1 MCWPMMQLRSL
12 LFVAYLYGTMALMGS
27 VFVVG
32 LVLPRR
38 FIMWGIK
45 TYAGALRWGMRVIAG
60 METEIRG
67 LEHLPDGPFLYV
79 GKHQCMFDIFVPFVV
94 TPDPAIVMKRELLW
108 YPFLGWYALKSDMIP
123 IDRAGTTKTLRR
135 MVSAAKDRAAI
146 GRQIVIFPEG
156 TRKTPG
162 DAPQYHAAGVVA
174 LYKALD
180 VPIVPVATNAGLCWP
195 AHGTLR
201 RPGRIVYE
209 ILPAIPAGLDRKEM
223 MKRLEAE
230 METAVDALLTEGLA
244 VQGRTKPVEGPQSI

>member
-1 MCWPMMQLRSL
+1 MMQLRSL

-27 VFVVG
+27 VFVIG

-123 IDRAGTTKTLRR
+123 IDRAGTTRTLRR

-209 ILPAIPAGLDRKEM
+209 ILPPIPAGLDRKEM
-223 MKRLEAE
+223 MKRLESE
-230 METAVDALLTEGLA
+230 METAVDALLKEGLA
-244 VQGRTKPVEGPQSI
+244 VQGRTQAAQELQSI